1 MRGSMSPSR
10 KHYRRWPAWPLLGLA
25 AALLSGCGIR
35 DVGLADRC
43 TDLMEE
49 AFPGGKFKVTKAEAA
64 PDPAAP
70 SITGVVARVEATRTD
85 VPAGGALAH
94 DVAVECRFEGNVLIQ
109 FRWTKGPLLPPS
121 ASP

>member
-1 MRGSMSPSR
+1 MSPSG
-10 KHYRRWPAWPLLGLA
+10 KHHRRRPAAALLGLA
-25 AALLSGCGIR
+25 TAALLSGCGIR
-35 DVGLADRC
+35 EVGLADRC
-43 TDLMEE
+43 DDLMEE

-64 PDPAAP
+64 PDPASP
-70 SITGVVARVEATRTD
+70 SVTGVVAHVEAARTD
-85 VPAGGALAH
+85 VPPGSTLAH

>member
-1 MRGSMSPSR
+1 MSLPR
-10 KHYRRWPAWPLLGLA
+10 RHHRRWPAAALLGLA
-25 AALLSGCGIR
+25 TAALLSGCGIR
-35 DVGLADRC
+35 EVGVADRC

-85 VPAGGALAH
+85 VPAGDALAH